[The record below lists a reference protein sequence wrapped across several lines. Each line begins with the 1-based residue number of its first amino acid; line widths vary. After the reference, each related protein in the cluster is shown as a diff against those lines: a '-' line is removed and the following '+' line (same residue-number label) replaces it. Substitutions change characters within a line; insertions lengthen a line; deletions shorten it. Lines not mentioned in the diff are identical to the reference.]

1 MPAPSAY
8 PLYGGRR
15 EVEAT
20 IDYWN
25 DRDDVYRVYLRA
37 GERLT
42 ATWSGPSTETGPALA
57 LWRPGTT
64 AVDAAS
70 IADRRLL
77 ARPAGAPLGFR
88 ARAAGWYLLD
98 ARMLRPGSGAYRSLW
113 RRRAE
118 AQAAVPR
125 R

>member
-1 MPAPSAY
+1 M
-8 PLYGGRR
+8 
-15 EVEAT
+15 VEAT

-25 DRDDVYRVYLRA
+25 DRDDIYRVYLRA

-42 ATWSGPSTETGPALA
+42 ATWAARQSTRPALA

-70 IADRRLL
+70 IPDRRLL
-77 ARPAGAPLGFR
+77 ARPAGVGALVHGR
-88 ARAAGWYLLD
+88 RAAGWYLLD
-98 ARMLRPGSGAYRSLW
+98 VRMTTRG
-113 RRRAE
+113 RRAPYALARRASRAE
-118 AQAAVPR
+118 RRHAAVPR